1 MVLKVG
7 WLVVWFCEC
16 LRLLFIIVVE
26 EYLQRMS
33 PLLIRPP
40 PTAITAAINR
50 CDTIAF
56 EKYTLPK
63 KQKNTSQQ
71 REHPKR
77 VNSKYKKQRMKELW
91 FVYM

>member
-1 MVLKVG
+1 
-7 WLVVWFCEC
+7 VWFCEC
-16 LRLLFIIVVE
+16 LRLLAFIVVE

-63 KQKNTSQQ
+63 KNKKYITAKKTS
-71 REHPKR
+71 KKSIT
-77 VNSKYKKQRMKELW
+77 VSKKQNERVVVCMKCEIC
-91 FVYM
+91 VK